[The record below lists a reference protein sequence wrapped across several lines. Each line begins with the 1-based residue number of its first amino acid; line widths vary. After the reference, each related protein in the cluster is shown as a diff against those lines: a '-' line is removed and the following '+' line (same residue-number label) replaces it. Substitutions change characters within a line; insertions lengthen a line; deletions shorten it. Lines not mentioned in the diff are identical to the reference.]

1 MTYVILLVVLIALS
15 AFFASAETA
24 FLSLQRMR
32 LAHMVSERVPGA
44 ARVQAL
50 VGRPRRLLSA
60 ILLGQN
66 ITNTATASVGTAFAT
81 TLVTDDGRAIII
93 ATLAVA
99 LALVVFGEAGPKTL
113 ALSHAFTIS
122 RIFVW
127 PMTAWVFLT
136 RPASALLDLIARGA
150 LRLFGGAMDDA
161 DAALTAAELRTA
173 IRLGAE
179 SGALE
184 EEASEHL
191 LGALTLQHRHV
202 REIMVPRVDVIA
214 IDASAPAEEVARA
227 LAGAGFL
234 RLPVYDGSPDR
245 VVGYLHLSDL
255 NAAQVRGAS
264 GRRAR
269 DLMRTV
275 PFESEHASIARVLD
289 LMQASAS
296 YMVMLVD
303 EFGATSGLVTI
314 EDIMEEVLGEL
325 RSESGFE
332 PEERPVT
339 AEGHNV
345 VEGSMPLADL
355 EGDLDLDFEEIEAN
369 TVAGL
374 VLALLRRFPKTGEFV
389 DYHGYRFTVVASDD
403 RRVTEVAIDR
413 IPAETGA

>member
-24 FLSLQRMR
+24 FLSLQRVR

-44 ARVQAL
+44 ARVQTL
-50 VGRPRRLLSA
+50 VERPRRLLSA

-66 ITNTATASVGTAFAT
+66 ITNTATASVGTAFMT
-81 TLVTDDGRAIII
+81 QIITDDGRAILI
-93 ATLAVA
+93 ATLTVA
-99 LALVVFGEAGPKTL
+99 LALVIFGEAGPKTL

-122 RIFVW
+122 RVFVW
-127 PMTAWVFLT
+127 PMTLWVIVT
-136 RPASALLDLIARGA
+136 RPASWLLDLVARGA
-150 LRLFGGAMDDA
+150 LRIFGGGISED

-173 IRLGAE
+173 IRIGAE

-191 LGALTLQHRHV
+191 LGALTLQHRQV
-202 REIMVPRVDVIA
+202 QEIMVPRVDMVSVTA
-214 IDASAPAEEVARA
+214 DALAAEVATT
-227 LAGAGFL
+227 LATAGFL
-234 RLPVYDGSPDR
+234 RLPVYDGTPDKI
-245 VVGYLHLSDL
+245 VGYLHISDI

-269 DLMRTV
+269 ALMRTV

-289 LMQASAS
+289 VMQASAS

-332 PEERPVT
+332 AEEPEVT

-345 VEGSMPLADL
+345 VEGAMLLADL
-355 EGDLDLDFEEIEAN
+355 ESDLDMEFDEIEAN

-374 VLALLRRFPKTGEFV
+374 VLALLRRFPVVGEFV
-389 DYHGYRFTVVASDD
+389 DYQGYRFTVVAADE
-403 RRVTEVAIDR
+403 RRVTRVAIDR
-413 IPAETGA
+413 VPEGEA

>member
-1 MTYVILLVVLIALS
+1 MTYVILLVVLVALS

-32 LAHMVSERVPGA
+32 LAHMVAERVPGA
-44 ARVQAL
+44 ARVQSL
-50 VGRPRRLLSA
+50 TSKPRRLLSA

-66 ITNTATASVGTAFAT
+66 IANTATASVGTAFMT
-81 TLVTDDGRAIII
+81 QLITDDGRAILV
-93 ATLAVA
+93 ATLGVA
-99 LALVVFGEAGPKTL
+99 LGLVVFGEAGPKTL

-127 PMTAWVFLT
+127 PMTVWVFVT
-136 RPASALLDLIARGA
+136 RPASWLLDFIARGA
-150 LRLFGGAMDDA
+150 LRLFGGGMNEA

-191 LGALTLQHRHV
+191 LGALTLQHRQIQ
-202 REIMVPRVDVIA
+202 EIMVPRVDMIA
-214 IDASAPAEEVARA
+214 VEVGAPAGEAARR
-227 LAGAGFL
+227 LAEAGFL
-234 RLPVYDGSPDR
+234 RLPVYDGTPDR

-289 LMQASAS
+289 VMQASAS

-332 PEERPVT
+332 EAETPVT

-345 VEGSMPLADL
+345 VDGAMLLADL
-355 EGDLDLDFEEIEAN
+355 EGDLDLEFEEIEAN

-374 VLALLRRFPKTGEFV
+374 VLALLRRFPAVGEYA
-389 DYHGYRFTVVASDD
+389 DYHGYRFTVIAADE
-403 RRVTEVAIDR
+403 RRITEVAIDR
-413 IPAETGA
+413 VPEANA

>member
-1 MTYVILLVVLIALS
+1 MTYVILLVVLVTLS

-50 VGRPRRLLSA
+50 VEHPRRLLSA

-66 ITNTATASVGTAFAT
+66 IANTATASVGTALMT
-81 TLVTDDGRAIII
+81 QLITDDGRAILI
-93 ATLAVA
+93 ATLGVA
-99 LALVVFGEAGPKTL
+99 LGLVVFGEAGPKTL
-113 ALSHAFTIS
+113 ALSHSFTIS

-127 PMTAWVFLT
+127 PMTIWVIVT
-136 RPASALLDLIARGA
+136 RPASWFLDLIARGA
-150 LRLFGGAMDDA
+150 LRIFGGGMNEA

-191 LGALTLQHRHV
+191 LGALTLQHRQV
-202 REIMVPRVDVIA
+202 REIMVPRVDMVA
-214 IDASAPAEEVARA
+214 IDVDAPESEASRSLAE
-227 LAGAGFL
+227 AGFL
-234 RLPVYDGSPDR
+234 RLPVYDGTPDR

-255 NAAQVRGAS
+255 NAARVRNAP

-289 LMQASAS
+289 VMQASAS

-332 PEERPVT
+332 EEETPVT
-339 AEGHNV
+339 AEGHHV
-345 VEGSMPLADL
+345 DAGAMPLADL
-355 EGDLDLDFEEIEAN
+355 EDDLDLGFEEIEAN

-374 VLALLRRFPKTGEFV
+374 ILALLRRFPTVGEYV
-389 DYHGYRFTVVASDD
+389 DYHGYRFTVVAADE

-413 IPAETGA
+413 VPAEADA

>member
-1 MTYVILLVVLIALS
+1 MTYVILLVVLVALS

-32 LAHMVSERVPGA
+32 LAHMVSEHEPGA

-50 VGRPRRLLSA
+50 VERPRKLLSA

-66 ITNTATASVGTAFAT
+66 IANTATASVGTAAMT
-81 TLVTDDGRAIII
+81 QLVTDDGRAIIF

-99 LALVVFGEAGPKTL
+99 LGLVVFGEAGPKTL

-127 PMTAWVFLT
+127 PMTVWVWVT
-136 RPASALLDLIARGA
+136 RPASFLLDLIARGA
-150 LRLFGGAMDDA
+150 LRLFGGGMEDA

-179 SGALE
+179 SGSLA

-191 LGALTLQHRHV
+191 LGALTLQHRQV
-202 REIMVPRVDVIA
+202 QEIMVPRVDMVA
-214 IDASAPAEEVARA
+214 VAADAPASEAAQA
-227 LAGAGFL
+227 LAEAGFL
-234 RLPVYDGSPDR
+234 RLPVYDGTPDR

-289 LMQASAS
+289 VMQASAS

-303 EFGATSGLVTI
+303 EFGSTSGLVTI

-332 PEERPVT
+332 AEEPPVT

-345 VEGSMPLADL
+345 VDGAMLLADL
-355 EGDLDLDFEEIEAN
+355 EDDLDLDFEEIEAN

-374 VLALLRRFPKTGEFV
+374 VLALLRRFPAVGEYV
-389 DYHGYRFTVVASDD
+389 DYLGYRFTIVAADE
-403 RRVTEVAIDR
+403 RRITQVAIDR
-413 IPAETGA
+413 APSVREA

>member
-1 MTYVILLVVLIALS
+1 MTYVILLVVLVALS

-50 VGRPRRLLSA
+50 VERPRRLLSA

-66 ITNTATASVGTAFAT
+66 IANTATASVGTALMT
-81 TLVTDDGRAIII
+81 QLITDDGRAIII
-93 ATLAVA
+93 ATLVVA
-99 LALVVFGEAGPKTL
+99 LGLVVFGEAGPKTL

-127 PMTAWVFLT
+127 PMTVWVIVT
-136 RPASALLDLIARGA
+136 RPASSLLDLVARGV
-150 LRLFGGAMDDA
+150 LRLCGGGIEDA
-161 DAALTAAELRTA
+161 DAALTTAELRTA

-179 SGALE
+179 SGSLE

-191 LGALTLQHRHV
+191 LGALTLQHRQV
-202 REIMVPRVDVIA
+202 QEIMVPRVDMVA
-214 IDASAPAEEVARA
+214 VDAAAPASEVAQA
-227 LAGAGFL
+227 LAEAGFL
-234 RLPVYDGSPDR
+234 RLPVFDGSPDR
-245 VVGYLHLSDL
+245 VVGYLHVSDL

-289 LMQASAS
+289 VMQASAS

-332 PEERPVT
+332 AEEITVT
-339 AEGHNV
+339 AEGRNV
-345 VEGSMPLADL
+345 VDGAMLLADL
-355 EGDLDLDFEEIEAN
+355 ESDLDLDFEEIEAN

-374 VLALLRRFPKTGEFV
+374 VLALLRRFPAVGEYV
-389 DYHGYRFTVVASDD
+389 NYLGYRFTVRTADE
-403 RRVTEVAIDR
+403 RRITEVAIER
-413 IPAETGA
+413 VPAEGEE

>member
-1 MTYVILLVVLIALS
+1 
-15 AFFASAETA
+15 
-24 FLSLQRMR
+24 
-32 LAHMVSERVPGA
+32 PGA

-50 VGRPRRLLSA
+50 VDHPRRLLSA

-66 ITNTATASVGTAFAT
+66 IANTATAAVGTAAMT
-81 TLVTDDGRAIII
+81 RVITDDGRAILI

-99 LALVVFGEAGPKTL
+99 LGLVVFGEAGPKTL

-127 PMTAWVFLT
+127 PMTVWVIVT
-136 RPASALLDLIARGA
+136 RPASWLLDMIARGA
-150 LRLFGGAMDDA
+150 LRLFGGGIEDA

-173 IRLGAE
+173 IRIGAE
-179 SGALE
+179 SGSLE

-191 LGALTLQHRHV
+191 LGALTLQHRQV
-202 REIMVPRVDVIA
+202 QEIMVPRVDMVSVA
-214 IDASAPAEEVARA
+214 ADAPASEAAQA
-227 LAGAGFL
+227 LAVAGFL
-234 RLPVYDGSPDR
+234 RLPVYDGTPDK

-289 LMQASAS
+289 VMQASAS

-303 EFGATSGLVTI
+303 EFGSTSGLVTI

-332 PEERPVT
+332 AEGAPVT

-345 VEGSMPLADL
+345 VEGAMLLADL
-355 EGDLDLDFEEIEAN
+355 EDDLDLDFEEIEAN

-374 VLALLRRFPKTGEFV
+374 VLALLRRFPAVGEYV
-389 DYHGYRFTVVASDD
+389 DYLGYRFTVVAADE
-403 RRVTEVAIDR
+403 RRITQVAIDR
-413 IPAETGA
+413 APAVREG

>member
-1 MTYVILLVVLIALS
+1 MAYVILLVVLIALS
-15 AFFASAETA
+15 AFFAAAETA

-32 LAHMVSERVPGA
+32 LAHMVAERVPGA
-44 ARVQAL
+44 ARVQTL

-66 ITNTATASVGTAFAT
+66 IANTATASVGTAFMT
-81 TLVTDDGRAIII
+81 QIITDDGRAIII
-93 ATLAVA
+93 STLVVA
-99 LALVVFGEAGPKTL
+99 LALVIFGEAGPKTL

-127 PMTAWVFLT
+127 PMTVWVIVT
-136 RPASALLDLIARGA
+136 RPASWLLDFVTRGV
-150 LRLFGGAMDDA
+150 LRLFGGGTSED
-161 DAALTAAELRTA
+161 DAALSAAELRTA
-173 IRLGAE
+173 IRMGAE

-191 LGALTLQHRHV
+191 LGALTLQHRQV
-202 REIMVPRVDVIA
+202 QEIMVPRVDMVA
-214 IDASAPAEEVARA
+214 IEAGAPAVEVAST
-227 LAGAGFL
+227 LAHAGFL
-234 RLPVYDGSPDR
+234 RLPVYDGTPDK
-245 VVGYLHLSDL
+245 VVGYLHVSDL

-289 LMQASAS
+289 VMQASAS

-332 PEERPVT
+332 AEETVVT
-339 AEGHNV
+339 PEGHNV
-345 VEGSMPLADL
+345 VDGAMLLADL
-355 EGDLDLDFEEIEAN
+355 EGDLDIEFEAIEAN

-374 VLALLRRFPKTGEFV
+374 ILALLRRFPAVGEFV
-389 DYHGYRFTVVASDD
+389 DYNGYRFTVVAADE
-403 RRVTEVAIDR
+403 RRVTQVAIDR
-413 IPAETGA
+413 VPEGEA

>member
-1 MTYVILLVVLIALS
+1 MTYVVLLVVLVALS

-32 LAHMVSERVPGA
+32 LAHMVAERVPGA

-50 VGRPRRLLSA
+50 VEHPRRLLSA

-66 ITNTATASVGTAFAT
+66 IANTATASVGTAAMAR
-81 TLVTDDGRAIII
+81 LVTDDGRAILF

-99 LALVVFGEAGPKTL
+99 LGLVVFGEAGPKTL

-127 PMTAWVFLT
+127 PMTIWVTVT
-136 RPASALLDLIARGA
+136 RPAAGLLDLIARGA
-150 LRLFGGAMDDA
+150 LRIFGSGMNEA

-191 LGALTLQHRHV
+191 LGALTLQHRQV
-202 REIMVPRVDVIA
+202 QEIMVPRVDMVT
-214 IDASAPAEEVARA
+214 IDGAAPASEAARV
-227 LAGAGFL
+227 LAEAGFL
-234 RLPVYDGSPDR
+234 RLPVYEGAPDR
-245 VVGYLHLSDL
+245 IAGYLHLSDL

-289 LMQASAS
+289 VMQAAAS

-332 PEERPVT
+332 EEETPVR

-345 VEGSMPLADL
+345 VDGAMLLADL
-355 EGDLDLDFEEIEAN
+355 ESDLDLDFEEIEAN

-374 VLALLRRFPKTGEFV
+374 VLALLRRFPAVGEFV
-389 DYHGYRFTVVASDD
+389 DYHGYRFTVVSADE
-403 RRVTEVAIDR
+403 RRITEVAIDR
-413 IPAETGA
+413 VPAEADA

>member
-1 MTYVILLVVLIALS
+1 MTYVILLVVLVALS

-32 LAHMVSERVPGA
+32 LAHMVAERVPGA

-50 VGRPRRLLSA
+50 VEHPRRLLSA

-66 ITNTATASVGTAFAT
+66 IMNTATASVGTAFAT
-81 TLVTDDGRAIII
+81 SLITDDGQAILI
-93 ATLAVA
+93 ATMAVA
-99 LALVVFGEAGPKTL
+99 LGLVVFGEAGPKTL

-127 PMTAWVFLT
+127 PMIAWVYLT
-136 RPASALLDLIARGA
+136 RPSSWLLDLIARAA
-150 LRLFGGAMDDA
+150 LRLFGGSMNEA

-191 LGALTLQHRHV
+191 LGALTLQHRQV
-202 REIMVPRVDVIA
+202 QELMVPRVDMVGVA
-214 IDASAPAEEVARA
+214 VDAEASEAARLMAE
-227 LAGAGFL
+227 AGFL

-255 NAAQVRGAS
+255 NAAQVRGAAA
-264 GRRAR
+264 RHAR

-275 PFESEHASIARVLD
+275 LFESEHASIARVLD
-289 LMQASAS
+289 VMQASAS

-332 PEERPVT
+332 AEEPHVT

-345 VEGSMPLADL
+345 VDGAMLLADI
-355 EGDLDLDFEEIEAN
+355 EGDLDIEFEEIAAN

-374 VLALLRRFPKTGEFV
+374 VLALLRRFPAVGEHV
-389 DYHGYRFTVVASDD
+389 DYHGYRFTVVTADE
-403 RRVTEVAIDR
+403 RRITEVAIDR
-413 IPAETGA
+413 VPTEASA

>member
-24 FLSLQRMR
+24 FLSLQRVR

-44 ARVQAL
+44 ARVQTL
-50 VGRPRRLLSA
+50 VERPRRLLSA

-66 ITNTATASVGTAFAT
+66 IANTATASVGTAFMT
-81 TLVTDDGRAIII
+81 QIITDDGRAILI

-99 LALVVFGEAGPKTL
+99 LALVIFGEAGPKTL

-122 RIFVW
+122 RVFVW
-127 PMTAWVFLT
+127 PMTLWVIVT
-136 RPASALLDLIARGA
+136 RPASWLLDLVARGA
-150 LRLFGGAMDDA
+150 LRIFGGGISED

-173 IRLGAE
+173 IRIGAE

-191 LGALTLQHRHV
+191 LGALTLQHRQV
-202 REIMVPRVDVIA
+202 QEIMVPRVDMVA
-214 IDASAPAEEVARA
+214 VTADAPAAEVAA
-227 LAGAGFL
+227 TLAAAGFL
-234 RLPVYDGSPDR
+234 RLPVYDGTPDKI
-245 VVGYLHLSDL
+245 VGYLHVSDL

-289 LMQASAS
+289 VMQASAS

-332 PEERPVT
+332 AEEPEVT

-345 VEGSMPLADL
+345 VEGAMLLADL
-355 EGDLDLDFEEIEAN
+355 ESDLDMEFEEIEAN

-374 VLALLRRFPKTGEFV
+374 ILALLRRFPDVGEFV
-389 DYHGYRFTVVASDD
+389 DYHGYRFTVIAADE

-413 IPAETGA
+413 VPEDDA

>member
-1 MTYVILLVVLIALS
+1 MTYVILLVVLVALS

-32 LAHMVSERVPGA
+32 LAHMVAERVPGA

-50 VGRPRRLLSA
+50 VERPRRLLSA

-66 ITNTATASVGTAFAT
+66 ITNTATASVGTAFMT
-81 TLVTDDGRAIII
+81 HLITDDGRAILI
-93 ATLAVA
+93 ATLGVA
-99 LALVVFGEAGPKTL
+99 LGLVVFGEAGPKTL

-127 PMTAWVFLT
+127 PMTVWVFIT
-136 RPASALLDLIARGA
+136 RPASWVLDLIARGA
-150 LRLFGGAMDDA
+150 LRLFGSGMSEA

-191 LGALTLQHRHV
+191 LGALTLQHRQV
-202 REIMVPRVDVIA
+202 QEIMVPRVDMVA
-214 IDASAPAEEVARA
+214 VGVDAPTDEAARTLAE
-227 LAGAGFL
+227 AGFL
-234 RLPVYDGSPDR
+234 RLPVYDGTPDR
-245 VVGYLHLSDL
+245 VVGYLHISDL
-255 NAAQVRGAS
+255 NAARVRGAS

-289 LMQASAS
+289 VMQASAS

-332 PEERPVT
+332 EEEPPVV

-345 VEGSMPLADL
+345 VDGAMLLADL
-355 EGDLDLDFEEIEAN
+355 EDDLDLEFEEIEAN

-374 VLALLRRFPKTGEFV
+374 ILAILRRFPAVGEYA
-389 DYHGYRFTVVASDD
+389 DYHGYRFTVVAADE
-403 RRVTEVAIDR
+403 RRITEVAIDR
-413 IPAETGA
+413 VPAEAGA

>member
-1 MTYVILLVVLIALS
+1 MTYVILLVVLVTLS

-32 LAHMVSERVPGA
+32 LAHMVSERIPGA

-50 VGRPRRLLSA
+50 VEHPRRLLSA

-66 ITNTATASVGTAFAT
+66 IANTATASVGTALMT
-81 TLVTDDGRAIII
+81 HLITDDGQAILI

-99 LALVVFGEAGPKTL
+99 LGLVVFGEAGPKTL
-113 ALSHAFTIS
+113 ALSHSFTIS

-127 PMTAWVFLT
+127 PMTIWIFVT
-136 RPASALLDLIARGA
+136 QPASWFLDLIARVA
-150 LRLFGGAMDDA
+150 LRIFGGGMNEA
-161 DAALTAAELRTA
+161 DATLTAAELRTA

-191 LGALTLQHRHV
+191 LGALTLQHRQV
-202 REIMVPRVDVIA
+202 REIMVPRVDMVA
-214 IDASAPAEEVARA
+214 IDVDASESEASRSLAE
-227 LAGAGFL
+227 AGFL
-234 RLPVYDGSPDR
+234 RLPVYDGTPDR

-255 NAAQVRGAS
+255 NAARVRNAS

-275 PFESEHASIARVLD
+275 PFESEHASIARILD
-289 LMQASAS
+289 VMQASAS

-332 PEERPVT
+332 EEETPVT

-345 VEGSMPLADL
+345 VDGAMPLADL
-355 EGDLDLDFEEIEAN
+355 EDDLDLGFEEIEAN

-374 VLALLRRFPKTGEFV
+374 ILALLRRFPTVGEYV
-389 DYHGYRFTVVASDD
+389 DYHGYRFTVVAADE

-413 IPAETGA
+413 VPAAADA